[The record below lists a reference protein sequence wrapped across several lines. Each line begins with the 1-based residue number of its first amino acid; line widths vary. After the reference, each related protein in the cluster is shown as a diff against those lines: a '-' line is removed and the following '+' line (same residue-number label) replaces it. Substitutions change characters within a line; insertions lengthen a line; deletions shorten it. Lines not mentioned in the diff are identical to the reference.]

1 MGEKTL
7 NHFEQPEPMS
17 DTPEH
22 APQAIR
28 WSGLTDVGRF
38 RKNNEDAFLALA
50 LDGEG
55 VRRLGKYGDAGLTE
69 NDYIFAVS
77 DGMGGAN
84 AGEFASQ
91 IAVDKITRL
100 LPQTFRAAAGGLA
113 VGFQDLLGEIFDH
126 IHRELSHMGQAYEE
140 LSGMGATL
148 SLCWVRPGWMYFGH
162 VGDSRIYHLP
172 AAGGIQ
178 QVSHDHTHVGWQQRK
193 GKLREIQARSHPGRN
208 SLQQVLGGKNQN
220 LSPQFGAV
228 GYEAG
233 DAFLICSDGL
243 VEGLWD
249 SGMKRLIRNP
259 PKNAPA
265 DVAQRLVAEAVQTDG
280 KDNTTALVF
289 EMS

>member
-1 MGEKTL
+1 MGDG
-7 NHFEQPEPMS
+7 EQSEA
-17 DTPEH
+17 EF
-22 APQAIR
+22 IR

-50 LDGEG
+50 IDGEG

-91 IAVDKITRL
+91 IAVDKITQLFPRA
-100 LPQTFRAAAGGLA
+100 FRSAATGMAL
-113 VGFQDLLGEIFDH
+113 GFQDLLGELFEQ
-126 IHRELSHMGQAYEE
+126 IHHELSHMGFCYEE
-140 LSGMGATL
+140 LRGMGATL
-148 SLCWVRPGWMYFGH
+148 SLCWVRPGWVYFAH

-172 AAGGIQ
+172 ASGGIQ
-178 QVSHDHTHVGWQQRK
+178 QVSHDHTHVGWQQRE
-193 GKLREIQARSHPGRN
+193 GKLSELQARSHPGRN

-233 DAFLICSDGL
+233 DAFLVCSDGL
-243 VEGLWD
+243 VEGLWN

-259 PKNAPA
+259 PPNAPA
-265 DVAQRLVAEAVQTDG
+265 DVAQRLVQEAVQTDG

-289 EMS
+289 ELS

>member
-1 MGEKTL
+1 MEESSG
-7 NHFEQPEPMS
+7 QEPQ
-17 DTPEH
+17 T
-22 APQAIR
+22 IR

-50 LDGEG
+50 LNSEG
-55 VRRLGKYGDAGLTE
+55 VRRLGKYGDAGLME

-100 LPQTFRAAAGGLA
+100 FPQTFRAAAGGINI
-113 VGFQDLLGEIFDH
+113 GFQDLLGELFEQ
-126 IHRELSHMGQAYEE
+126 IHRELTHMGQAYEE

-148 SLCWVRPGWMYFGH
+148 SLCWVRPGWLYFAH

-172 AAGGIQ
+172 AASGGIQ
-178 QVSHDHTHVGWQQRK
+178 QVSHDHTHVGWKQRN
-193 GKLREIQARSHPGRN
+193 GELSEMQARSHPGRN

-220 LSPQFGAV
+220 LSPQFGAI
-228 GYEAG
+228 GYESS

-259 PKNAPA
+259 PPNAPA
-265 DVAQRLVAEAVQTDG
+265 NVAQRLVAEAVQTDG

-289 EMS
+289 EVN